1 MSFEQNF
8 NEPKERSFEAEDL
21 SFVTGDSPA
30 THDINAALERNS
42 IDGHVVNDGPG
53 DILMTWSPDGTNFS
67 GNIRIKDSEIF
78 DIARLSVDTIKIAW
92 VTNSAYR
99 IFAR

>member
-1 MSFEQNF
+1 MTFQQNF
-8 NEPKERSFEAEDL
+8 NEPKERSFEAEDI

-30 THDINAALERNS
+30 THDINDDLQRNS
-42 IDGHVVNDGPG
+42 IDGHVINDGPG

-67 GNIRIKDSEIF
+67 GNIRIKNLEIF
-78 DIARLSVDTIKIAW
+78 DLSGLSIDTIKMAW